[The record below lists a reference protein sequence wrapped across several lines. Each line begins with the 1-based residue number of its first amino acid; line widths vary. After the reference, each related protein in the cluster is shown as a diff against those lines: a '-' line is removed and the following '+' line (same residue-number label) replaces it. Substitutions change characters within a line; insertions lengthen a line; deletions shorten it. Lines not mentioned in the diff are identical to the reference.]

1 MFKKLF
7 TIKINFGTFSDGSP
21 KQKYFEVQSENPVEA
36 IALVKSI
43 LKINDSD
50 FISVDNGF
58 ELLVPDETV

>member
-7 TIKINFGTFSDGSP
+7 SIKINFGTFSSGSP
-21 KQKYFEVQSENPVEA
+21 RQKYFVVQSENAVEA

-50 FISVDNGF
+50 FISVDNGL